1 MLKKTKIGMTQLARV
16 IFKFVWNRRFIQVI
30 CWLMASIW
38 YEGVCIEQHTNISEA
53 FLAQF
58 EGNSTVPTLSYK
70 YNFSNNQQIHVQKKL
85 VRSWLNMKK
94 VSSTDLRKSILD
106 TWLFIRLDFFFF
118 LSLPSQRTLSS
129 SVKLLIIFVV
139 YTDHLSYS

>member
-30 CWLMASIW
+30 CWLMVSIW

-70 YNFSNNQQIHVQKKL
+70 YNISNNQQIHVQKNL
-85 VRSWLNMKK
+85 VRSWLNMRK

-106 TWLFIRLDFFFF
+106 TWLFIRQDFFFSF
-118 LSLPSQRTLSS
+118 FFFVIAVTKDLNY
-129 SVKLLIIFVV
+129 LLQWNF
-139 YTDHLSYS
+139 S